1 MKHLRPGR
9 LLLAAALAAA
19 TIPVMAQTPTTPRDP
34 YSQGAR
40 VGDKFDPYT
49 QGTNAT
55 TRQDL
60 APDSQPSTV
69 PAQPGAYSQSYSQS
83 STYSQP
89 GTMSMQRS
97 PNPYMQGGGWDSPNL
112 GQRLGPRSAFLDGS

>member
-1 MKHLRPGR
+1 MKHLRPSR

-40 VGDKFDPYT
+40 TGDKFDPYT
-49 QGTNAT
+49 QGANAS

-60 APDSQPSTV
+60 APQPSTV
-69 PAQPGAYSQSYSQS
+69 PAQPGTYSQS
-83 STYSQP
+83 STYSQS
-89 GTMSMQRS
+89 GTMSMPERS
-97 PNPYMQGGGWDSPNL
+97 PNPYMQGSGWDSPNL
-112 GQRLGPRSAFLDGS
+112 GQRLGMRSRFLDGS